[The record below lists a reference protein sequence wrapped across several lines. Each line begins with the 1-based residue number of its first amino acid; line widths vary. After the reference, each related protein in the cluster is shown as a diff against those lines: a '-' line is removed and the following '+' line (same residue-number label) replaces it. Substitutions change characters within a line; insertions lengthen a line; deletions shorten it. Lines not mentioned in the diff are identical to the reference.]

1 MKERESSE
9 MFAEVQQEDYPVRQ
23 TAGHEVCHKP
33 HYFTYQPA
41 VLFIY

>member
-1 MKERESSE
+1 MRESSE
-9 MFAEVQQEDYPVRQ
+9 MCAEVQQEDFPVTL
-23 TAGHEVCHKP
+23 TAGHEVRQKP